1 MKRKSG
7 APTKAKPADLAALIA
22 EVRNLIHAARRGAAS
37 VVDTFQVMTNFEIGR
52 RIVEHEQKGVKRAA
66 YGKELLA
73 ELSLRLSDE
82 FGKGFS
88 VTNLQLM
95 RKLFVDYHGRI
106 QQQPAVKLAL
116 LAKSQQAADQFEIQQ
131 APTVELMR
139 PGATQSQ
146 RGKFRNPLAPSFAR
160 CV

>member
-1 MKRKSG
+1 MKQKSA

-52 RIVEHEQKGVKRAA
+52 RIVDHEQKGAKRAA

-131 APTVELMR
+131 APTVELMSS
-139 PGATQSQ
+139 GATQPQ